1 MIIKN
6 VMDEFSK
13 RSLHNWYLYFVTKS
27 LKNIEVQRSQYNF
40 MS

>member
-13 RSLHNWYLYFVTKS
+13 RGLHNWYLYFVTKS
-27 LKNIEVQRSQYNF
+27 LKILRFNEVSTIL
-40 MS
+40 